1 MELEGWCFMMDAF
14 PLPMSSRAL
23 ALDGKRTSGQPVRT
37 ELVSAVQVL
46 ANILKSS
53 LGPVG
58 LDKML
63 VDSIGDILVTNDGA
77 TILNRLEVEHP
88 AAKMLVDLSKL
99 QDDEVGDGT
108 TTVVLLAAELL
119 KRANLIAQHKVHPT
133 NIISGY
139 KLACREAVRYIKE
152 NLAVKTASLG
162 PETLMNVA
170 RTSMSSKILS
180 SDVDF
185 FAKICVDAISSV
197 KTVNDMG
204 DYIYP
209 VKAIS
214 ILKQH
219 GKSAADS
226 MLVEGFALNCTRASQ
241 AMPLSVQNARL
252 ALLDF
257 DLRITK
263 LKLGIQIIVQ
273 DPNELEAIRR
283 REVDI
288 TKERVMQIINAGA
301 NVILTTRGIDDVSM
315 KYMVEAGVIG
325 VRRVKKDDLKR
336 IAKATG
342 GTILLSLASIDH
354 EGAEVFD
361 PSNLGIAESIMEER
375 FADDECLIIKGG
387 AKHTQSSIIL
397 RGANSFML
405 DEMERSMNDALQAV
419 KRTLEAPS
427 VVAGGGAVETGVA
440 VYLEKFA
447 HTLGSREQQA
457 IAEFAEAL
465 LVIPKQLAINAALDS
480 VDLVAKLRVAHY
492 QAQGDS
498 PTKEAGLQHTGLDL
512 LTGVVRNSLEAGC
525 LEPAMSKMKSLQFAT
540 EAAIS
545 ILRIDDVIRL
555 NEKQRPGG
563 DDE

>member
-1 MELEGWCFMMDAF
+1 
-14 PLPMSSRAL
+14 MSQRAL
-23 ALDGKRTSGQPVRT
+23 ALDGKRKSGQPVRT
-37 ELVSAVQVL
+37 ELVQTVQVL
-46 ANILKSS
+46 SNILKSS

-63 VDSIGDILVTNDGA
+63 VDDIGDILVTNDGA
-77 TILNRLEVEHP
+77 TILSRLEVEHP

-108 TTVVLLAAELL
+108 TSVVLLASELL
-119 KRANLIAQHKVHPT
+119 KRANAIAQHKIHPT
-133 NIISGY
+133 NIIAGY
-139 KLACREAVRYIKE
+139 KLACRESIKYIKE
-152 NLAVKTASLG
+152 NLALKTSALG
-162 PETLMNVA
+162 ADALMNIS

-180 SDVDF
+180 SDIDHF
-185 FAKICVDAISSV
+185 SKICTEAVLSV
-197 KTVNDMG
+197 KTVNDLG
-204 DYIYP
+204 DYVYP

-219 GKSAADS
+219 GKSAHESQLID
-226 MLVEGFALNCTRASQ
+226 GFALNCTRASQ
-241 AMPLSVQNARL
+241 AMPASVANAKI

-257 DLRITK
+257 DLRVTK
-263 LKLGIQIIVQ
+263 LKLGIQIIVS
-273 DPNELEAIRR
+273 DPKELEAIRR
-283 REVDI
+283 REVDV
-288 TKERVMQIINAGA
+288 TKERIMKIIAAGA
-301 NVILTTRGIDDVSM
+301 NVILTTKGIDDVCM

-325 VRRVKKDDLKR
+325 VRRCKKDDLKR

-342 GTILLSLASIDH
+342 GTILVSLASIENDG
-354 EGAEVFD
+354 EEVFEA
-361 PSNLGIAESIMEER
+361 SNLGVAESVAEDR

-419 KRTLEAPS
+419 KRTLESTS
-427 VVAGGGAVETGVA
+427 VVAGGGAVETALGI
-440 VYLEKFA
+440 YLENFA

-480 VDLVAKLRVAHY
+480 VDLVAKLRVSHH
-492 QAQGDS
+492 QAQAD
-498 PTKEAGLQHTGLDL
+498 PKTADKNLHHTGLDL
-512 LTGVVRNSLEAGC
+512 VNGVIRNSVEAGC
-525 LEPAMSKMKSLQFAT
+525 LEPAMSKVKSIQFAT

-555 NEKQRPGG
+555 NAKEEPEH
-563 DDE
+563 DHHH